1 MNKSLEYIAT
11 LVLVVWLSACGAPA
25 PALLPATST
34 IVPPTSTPMPPT
46 ATPTPIPPK
55 ITTTPTPTPVPSLS
69 GRVTDAATG
78 QGIAGAK
85 VEAQLAGR
93 GWDYS
98 ANAASDGS
106 YAFASLPTG
115 DYKVR
120 VTAHGYA
127 REYYD
132 NVNPS
137 HEATLVHVTAGRG
150 TSSIHFDL
158 TEGGSISGHI
168 YQRDGVTP
176 IGGAQVSMW
185 PSKYPQDEGFQAV
198 TAADG
203 SYAVDGL
210 SLGSFKVRTEASGYA
225 MLKYYRDVYGWGNAT
240 SVMVTPP
247 DTVANINI
255 RLDPAGSISGHIF
268 KSDGVTPVANVG
280 IIADTTI
287 GSWEGIGANS
297 NADGSY
303 KIEGLPP
310 SGYVVRVQNPVGLA
324 SEFYKGKPSRQN
336 ANALSVAA
344 GQQVTGIDFTLEMG
358 APIGGHVYDAASG
371 APISGAQIEA
381 WNVTNVGQTLP
392 DGSYELWVGT
402 GCYRVGI
409 GGHMMAPGYVPEY
422 WNNHYDVANAD
433 PVCVTAPTGVTGI
446 DLYLAHAGSISGHVY
461 ERDGTT
467 PLAGANVYAFPVSGD
482 HPGAGANTQ
491 PDGSYTIQGLPSG
504 SYRVQVT
511 ASGHVSQF
519 YSRAANKTSAKVV
532 TVNAPNDTSDIDFAL
547 SAVSK

>member
-1 MNKSLEYIAT
+1 
-11 LVLVVWLSACGAPA
+11 
-25 PALLPATST
+25 
-34 IVPPTSTPMPPT
+34 
-46 ATPTPIPPK
+46 
-55 ITTTPTPTPVPSLS
+55 
-69 GRVTDAATG
+69 VTDAATG
-78 QGIAGAK
+78 KGIAGAK

-120 VTAHGYA
+120 VTARGYA

-150 TSSIHFDL
+150 TPGINFDL
-158 TEGGSISGHI
+158 TEGGSISGTI

-176 IGGAQVSMW
+176 VGGARVSVR
-185 PSKYPQDEGFQAV
+185 PSKYFFDDGFQAV

-210 SLGSFKVRTEASGYA
+210 SLGNYKIKAEASSYA
-225 MLKYYRDVYGWGNAT
+225 MLKYYRDAYGWDNAT
-240 SVMVTPP
+240 SVVVTPP
-247 DTVANINI
+247 DTTLNINVS
-255 RLDPAGSISGHIF
+255 LDPAGSISGHIF
-268 KSDGVTPVANVG
+268 QSDGVTPIANVG
-280 IIADTTI
+280 ILADTTT
-287 GSWEGIGANS
+287 GGWEGIPAGS

-303 KIEGLPP
+303 TIEGLPP
-310 SGYVVRVQNPVGLA
+310 SSYIVNVRNPVGLA
-324 SEFYKGKPSRQN
+324 SEFYKGKPSRQT
-336 ANALSVAA
+336 ANILSVAA
-344 GQQVTGIDFTLEMG
+344 GQKVTGIDFTLEMG
-358 APIGGHVYDAASG
+358 APITGHVYDEATG
-371 APISGAQIEA
+371 APISGASVEV
-381 WNVTNVGQTLP
+381 WLVKGQFVANKTTLP

-402 GCYRVGI
+402 GCYRVGMW
-409 GGHMMAPGYVPEY
+409 GLENAPGYVPEY

-461 ERDGTT
+461 EGDGTT
-467 PLAGANVYAFPVSGD
+467 PVAGASVYAFPTTSD

-491 PDGSYTIQGLPSG
+491 PDGSYIIQGLPSG
-504 SYRVQVT
+504 NYKVQVT

-519 YSRAANKTSAKVV
+519 YNHAPDEAAATEV
-532 TVNAPNDTSDIDFAL
+532 TVNAPNDTHGIDFAL
-547 SAVSK
+547 SPVSE